1 MIQKMPV
8 ARDVRVDKTEPKEA
22 EDVKAE
28 KVEKVESK
36 ANLVTVMGFSRD
48 DVIFKSDNVGCV
60 QWRDSNGEIVAL
72 LARLKPD
79 IWGFSRR
86 GDADWSE
93 VVTQYGNPDK

>member
-1 MIQKMPV
+1 MIPKMPI
-8 ARDVRVDKTEPKEA
+8 ARDVRVDKAEPKETEAA
-22 EDVKAE
+22 EAVKA
-28 KVEKVESK
+28 ESK
-36 ANLVTVMGFSRD
+36 ANLVTVMGFGKD

-93 VVTQYGNPDK
+93 VVAQYGDPDK